1 MLLPWQYR
9 WTALSCWSFPAS
21 GGQLDV
27 DADIDELPIP
37 SWNNHHS
44 RLENS
49 LEAGRSE
56 EIIQRGGTSSLART
70 FGQVWGHRG
79 Q

>member
-9 WTALSCWSFPAS
+9 WTAPSCWSFPVA
-21 GGQLDV
+21 GGHLDV
-27 DADIDELPIP
+27 DADDDELPVP
-37 SWNNHHS
+37 ARNNHRS

-56 EIIQRGGTSSLART
+56 EVIQRVGTSSLART
-70 FGQVWGHRG
+70 FGQIWGHRG

>member
-9 WTALSCWSFPAS
+9 WTALSCWSFPVA
-21 GGQLDV
+21 GGHLDV
-27 DADIDELPIP
+27 DADDDELPVP
-37 SWNNHHS
+37 ARNSHHS

-56 EIIQRGGTSSLART
+56 EIIQRGGASSLART

>member
-9 WTALSCWSFPAS
+9 WTTLSCWSFPVA
-21 GGQLDV
+21 GGHLDV
-27 DADIDELPIP
+27 DADDDELPVP
-37 SWNNHHS
+37 AWNQHHS

-56 EIIQRGGTSSLART
+56 EIIQRCGTSSLART